1 MFLFKHIFCIPG
13 TPVLLW
19 LSNALVKEPPALA
32 VGRGGAKKGKIL
44 CLHETE
50 QLETIVSPRPL

>member
-19 LSNALVKEPPALA
+19 LSNALVKEPPAL
-32 VGRGGAKKGKIL
+32 VGRGGAKKGKVL
-44 CLHETE
+44 YLRETE